1 MNVNR
6 AIEETVGFQLVQI
19 CKAHRNKAQEILSR
33 LDLLPG
39 QEIMLFNLMQQDGQT
54 QHELAEQMCVQPAT
68 MTKMVDRMVQSG
80 FIVRIADVEDQRVSR
95 IHLSQKG
102 RDMREPVQNAWY
114 ELEALSLSNLT
125 TEERLL
131 LRRLLLQIDRNLT

>member
-1 MNVNR
+1 MNVNH

-33 LDLLPG
+33 LDLHPG

-54 QHELAEQMCVQPAT
+54 QHELAEHMCVQPAT
-68 MTKMVDRMVQSG
+68 MTKMVDRMVQAG
-80 FIVRIADVEDQRVSR
+80 FIVRIADTEDQRVSR

-114 ELEALSLSNLT
+114 ELESLSLSNLT